1 MKSLILADNQVATRL
16 GIKYLAVE
24 QGKSVASIAEVGG
37 VHELTARLT
46 ASPDAIVVLDYTLFD
61 CTADQLWVLKE
72 RFPQSVFI
80 LFSEALSEDF
90 VRRMVLGALHFSL
103 LLKDS
108 DLSELLACMQS
119 AERGEQFVCAKVKS
133 WLYSGEQH
141 VSVAIPQLTVT
152 EKEILRSLALGK
164 TTKEIAAERFLSV
177 YTIMTHRK
185 NIFRKLNV
193 NNAQEAI
200 RYALRAGIVNVAEYC
215 I

>member
-24 QGKSVASIAEVGG
+24 QGKSVASIAEAGG
-37 VHELTARLT
+37 VHELTAQLT

-72 RFPQSVFI
+72 RFPESVFI

-119 AERGEQFVCAKVKS
+119 AERSEQFVCAKVKS

-141 VSVAIPQLTVT
+141 VSSGIPQLTAT

>member
-1 MKSLILADNQVATRL
+1 MKSLILADNQVVTRL
-16 GIKYLAVE
+16 GIKFLAVE
-24 QGKSVASIAEVGG
+24 NG
-37 VHELTARLT
+37 RT
-46 ASPDAIVVLDYTLFD
+46 ASSIKEAGCLHDLSLLLASFPGAIVVIDYTLFD

-72 RFPQSVFI
+72 RFPSSVFI

-90 VRRMVLGALHFSL
+90 VRRMVLGTVQFSL

-108 DLSELLACMQS
+108 DLSELLACMKS
-119 AERGEQFVCAKVKS
+119 AEQGKQFVCAKVKS
-133 WLYSGEQH
+133 WLYTEERR
-141 VSVAIPQLTVT
+141 VSAGIPQLTAT

-164 TTKEIAAERFLSV
+164 STKEIAAERFLSV

>member
-37 VHELTARLT
+37 VHELTAQLT

-72 RFPQSVFI
+72 RFPESVFI

-141 VSVAIPQLTVT
+141 IPQLTAT